1 VLLLAAAQQVNESSV
16 LRTTPAAQPLLCAP
30 PDVHTGARG
39 QLAAMAALL
48 AWYTKKLYSD
58 PIRTKIFTSMLVN
71 PIGAMI
77 AQTLQ
82 RGTVDNWKEIRYF
95 AGWGVGLGA

>member
-1 VLLLAAAQQVNESSV
+1 
-16 LRTTPAAQPLLCAP
+16 
-30 PDVHTGARG
+30 
-39 QLAAMAALL
+39 MAALL

-77 AQTLQ
+77 API
-82 RGTVDNWKEIRYF
+82 VAMVAVMVVAAM
-95 AGWGVGLGA
+95 AGIVRDG